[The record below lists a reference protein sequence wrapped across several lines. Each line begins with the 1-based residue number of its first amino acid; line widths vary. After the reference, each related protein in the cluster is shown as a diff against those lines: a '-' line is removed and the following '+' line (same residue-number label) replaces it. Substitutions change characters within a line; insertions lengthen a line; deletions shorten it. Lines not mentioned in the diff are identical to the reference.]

1 MTRIPFKALAIG
13 TAMCLVI
20 STVMSYGHLVMG
32 AVQWTGDFISAGAIL
47 LLFSVVLLNTPLRI
61 LRSHWALTPQDLVI
75 VYTMMIVGSGI
86 PTVGLTAQLIPFLGE
101 VFYYATPENEWAL
114 LLQPH
119 ITPWLVPQD
128 ELAEW

>member
-1 MTRIPFKALAIG
+1 MIRIPFKAFAIG

-32 AVQWTGDFISAGAIL
+32 SVQWTGDFISAGAIL
-47 LLFSVVLLNTPLRI
+47 LLFSVVLLNAPLKI
-61 LRSHWALTPQDLVI
+61 LRLHWALTPQDLVI

-101 VFYYATPENEWAL
+101 VFYYATPENE
-114 LLQPH
+114 
-119 ITPWLVPQD
+119 
-128 ELAEW
+128 